1 MAFNMK
7 KPSLIKGSTGHK
19 KALKQLHVRTTGY
32 ENASDGRS
40 KSSAFQQNGDPV
52 DPSQMTEEDYIRMAD
67 KQFEG
72 AQVDVSGDY
81 YDSPSL
87 TDYVS
92 HGFEMHGEFNED
104 GSRRNWVVNEE
115 VFDKGGK
122 GTKHYH
128 TGELH
133 AGNFIND
140 IGHGRVISEI
150 RRQHGSGSEQETEYN
165 KTFYGKEKV
174 GAGDRVDPNRVR
186 EYVMKYNN
194 WLKAKSAMNEYNPGS
209 GDDFTFQEYQQ
220 KITDANQKR
229 ELEKYNKENPITL
242 IERVNPMGMSDK
254 DLAVE
259 LVASGKYKTIDEA
272 MSNIQNNSPARNY
285 KKGYYN

>member
-32 ENASDGRS
+32 KNASDGRS
-40 KSSAFQQNGDPV
+40 KSSAFQQNGDPT
-52 DPSQMTEEDYIRMAD
+52 DPNQMTVEDQIKMAD

-72 AQVDVSGDY
+72 ADIDVSGDY
-81 YDSPSL
+81 YDSTSFA

-92 HGFEMHGEFNED
+92 HGMPDNE
-104 GSRRNWVVNEE
+104 SNWVIDDED
-115 VFDKGGK
+115 FDAGFK

-133 AGNFIND
+133 PQNFYND
-140 IGHGRVISEI
+140 ISRDRIVMEI
-150 RRQHGSGSEQETEYN
+150 RRQHGHGSEQEKEYN
-165 KTFYGKEKV
+165 KTFYGKEEV
-174 GAGDRVDPNRVR
+174 GAGDRLDPNRVT
-186 EYVMKYNN
+186 EYVRKYNN
-194 WLKAKSAMNEYNPGS
+194 WLASKAAMNEFKPGS
-209 GDDFTFQEYQQ
+209 GDDYTFQEYQQ
-220 KITDANQKR
+220 KVADANQKR
-229 ELEKYNKENPITL
+229 EVEKYNKENPITF